1 MLEFPHLWCYNG
13 VDYEAVF
20 APLKGS
26 EFILGNL
33 SEKLMEEMQCETIF
47 SIGPVDVSEGVV
59 VSWIVMAVLCLLA
72 FCMTRGLKVDHI
84 SKRQAAVEL
93 AVTKLESLITGM
105 IGEEGVQYVP
115 YLVTVL
121 LFIGLSNIMGIF
133 GFKPPT
139 KELNV
144 TLALALMSIVLVQIA
159 GIRAKGVKGWLK
171 AFTSPIAIVT
181 PFNILDL
188 VTRPMSLC
196 MRLFGNVL
204 GAFVIMELIEAVVPA
219 VVPMVFSLYFD
230 FFDGLL
236 QAYVF
241 VFLTSVYIKEA
252 VE

>member
-1 MLEFPHLWCYNG
+1 M
-13 VDYEAVF
+13 
-20 APLKGS
+20 
-26 EFILGNL
+26 
-33 SEKLMEEMQCETIF
+33 
-47 SIGPVDVSEGVV
+47 
-59 VSWIVMAVLCLLA
+59 
-72 FCMTRGLKVDHI
+72 
-84 SKRQAAVEL
+84 
-93 AVTKLESLITGM
+93 ITGM

-171 AFTSPIAIVT
+171 AFTSPVAIVT